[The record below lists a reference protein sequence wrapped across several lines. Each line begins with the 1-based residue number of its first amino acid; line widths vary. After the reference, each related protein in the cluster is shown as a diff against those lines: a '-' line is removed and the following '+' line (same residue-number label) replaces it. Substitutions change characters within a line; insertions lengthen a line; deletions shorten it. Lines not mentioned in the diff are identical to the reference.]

1 MQLINIS
8 LVLAASIAST
18 VQALHAVEPN
28 LQRRHYDNST
38 EPTVST
44 VTVSPIPVS
53 SVPMGTGVSTVTDAV
68 TTKVSNATLT
78 YTMGY
83 GSSTTV
89 ITTTVRRTET
99 LTETKVSKSNIMLVV
114 FSCNDNLS

>member
-8 LVLAASIAST
+8 LVLVASVAST

-28 LQRRHYDNST
+28 LHRRHYDNST
-38 EPTVST
+38 SPSVST
-44 VTVSPIPVS
+44 VIVSPIPVT
-53 SVPMGTGVSTVTDAV
+53 SVPMGTGVSTVTDAL

-89 ITTTVRRTET
+89 VTTTVRRTET
-99 LTETKVSKSNIMLVV
+99 FTQTLVSECHII
-114 FSCNDNLS
+114 

>member
-8 LVLAASIAST
+8 LALAASVASA

-28 LQRRHYDNST
+28 LHRRHYDNST
-38 EPTVST
+38 DPPAST
-44 VTVSPIPVS
+44 ITVSPIPVT
-53 SVPMGTGVSTVTDAV
+53 SVPIGTGVSTVTDAL

-83 GSSTTV
+83 GSSVTV

-99 LTETKVSKSNIMLVV
+99 LTQTKVSESDDL
-114 FSCNDNLS
+114 